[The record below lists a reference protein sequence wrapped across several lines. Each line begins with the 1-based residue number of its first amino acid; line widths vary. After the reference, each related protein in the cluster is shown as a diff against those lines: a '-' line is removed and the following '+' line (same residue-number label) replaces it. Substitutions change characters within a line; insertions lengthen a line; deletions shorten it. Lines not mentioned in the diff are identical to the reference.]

1 MSRTTRKNSHA
12 DGQSGGGGENIEKPA
27 YNFKEDR
34 QKIMGED
41 KFMTPPQGFGMG
53 ATTSPAQAGKVHG
66 FTAGG
71 RERAVTKRFVINDE
85 EAMIQ
90 EARRLDMEVKQYD
103 ILLKRAK
110 VEAMQIEL
118 EKLSTEKI
126 ILSGN
131 PDLCDRDGQIDR
143 ARRRDLLTIVV
154 PDFKRG
160 DAGKALNSIT
170 NFNTELRACGLEAV
184 AYLDEN
190 GSTEEEAD
198 LGTLVQRL
206 VSKDFFIVA
215 SVRAEFGERGG
226 LGSEIMQH
234 LRDYFVN
241 PLVYESTDAE
251 TELLKIN
258 WKKLMEGDGTAIKA
272 DLKKVWAIIKLMPK
286 VEKEPKLA
294 GSSMSSAARRRR
306 F

>member
-1 MSRTTRKNSHA
+1 
-12 DGQSGGGGENIEKPA
+12 
-27 YNFKEDR
+27 
-34 QKIMGED
+34 
-41 KFMTPPQGFGMG
+41 MTPLQGSGMG
-53 ATTSPAQAGKVHG
+53 KTTNPAQAGMTHG
-66 FTAGG
+66 VTTGG
-71 RERAVTKRFVINDE
+71 TGAVTKEFVIQGR
-85 EAMIQ
+85 EAMM
-90 EARRLDMEVKQYD
+90 EEMTRLEMEMRHYE

-110 VEAMQIEL
+110 VEAMKVEL
-118 EKLSTEKI
+118 EKLSPKKTFLNDISDKR
-126 ILSGN
+126 GG
-131 PDLCDRDGQIDR
+131 DGQVDR
-143 ARRRDLLTIVV
+143 ARRREMLKIIV
-154 PDFKRG
+154 PELKRG
-160 DAGKALNSIT
+160 DADEVLNST
-170 NFNTELRACGLEAV
+170 ANFNTVLRACGLEAV